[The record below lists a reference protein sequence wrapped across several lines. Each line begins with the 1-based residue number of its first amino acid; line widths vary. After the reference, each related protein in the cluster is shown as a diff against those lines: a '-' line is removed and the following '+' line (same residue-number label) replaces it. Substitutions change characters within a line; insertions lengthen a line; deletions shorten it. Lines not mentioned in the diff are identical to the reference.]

1 MTSFEYETEELTIE
15 QLQEASGGDIPLRG
29 YGPSKTNM
37 SPWGV
42 NAPHDPHWVLTGLPP
57 QPPG

>member
-1 MTSFEYETEELTIE
+1 LTIE